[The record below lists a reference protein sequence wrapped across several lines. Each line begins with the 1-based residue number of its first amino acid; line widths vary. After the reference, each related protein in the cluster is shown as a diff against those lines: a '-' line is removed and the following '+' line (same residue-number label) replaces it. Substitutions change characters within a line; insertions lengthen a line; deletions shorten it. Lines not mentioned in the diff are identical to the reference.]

1 MIALLWTSGAA
12 SSVSL
17 YLSLVTL
24 VVVGFV
30 FAPQEI
36 KRDKRAVVGLVL
48 LALGLIGQTASAA
61 VVGLG
66 VCGRPWWWLVIECYL

>member
-17 YLSLVTL
+17 YLSVAM
-24 VVVGFV
+24 VVIVGFV

-48 LALGLIGQTASAA
+48 LALGLIGKTAFAA
-61 VVGLG
+61 VVGPG
-66 VCGRPWWWLVIECYL
+66 VCGRPWAWLIVECWF